1 MICSYCGET
10 IEKGTGK
17 LYARKTGKVFY
28 FCTRKC
34 EKTMIVQGKKPL
46 FQAKEESAETEGEK

>member
-34 EKTMIVQGKKPL
+34 EKSMIGQGKKPL
-46 FQAKEESAETEGEK
+46 FEAKEND

>member
-1 MICSYCGET
+1 MICSYCGQP

-34 EKTMIVQGKKPL
+34 EKIMIDQGKKPL
-46 FQAKEESAETEGEK
+46 FQAKEKETEE

>member
-17 LYARKTGKVFY
+17 LYAKKTGKIFY
-28 FCTRKC
+28 FCTMKC
-34 EKTMIVQGKKPL
+34 EKSIIKLGKKSL
-46 FQAKEESAETEGEK
+46 FQTKEKEND